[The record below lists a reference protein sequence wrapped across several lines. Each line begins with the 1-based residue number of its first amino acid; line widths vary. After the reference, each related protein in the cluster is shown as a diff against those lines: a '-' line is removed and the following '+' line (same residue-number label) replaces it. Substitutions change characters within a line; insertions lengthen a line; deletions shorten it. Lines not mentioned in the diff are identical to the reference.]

1 MRISGIAL
9 PDLHMQVVYFGS
21 RKIDR
26 DLHRHS
32 SPAPYWVL
40 HWNRTRTATI
50 RFEGRLSRLGPD
62 VLSLAAPRTV
72 AEETMRLGEEH
83 TYLHFM
89 LGPRY
94 DRVESRVLVLPAGD
108 PIGRLLKNLSDS
120 YRRKDRLDPRDE
132 FGVHALI
139 ALVLQEIPLSFWP
152 PPPRDPRIQTALEH
166 LDERFGERITNPMLA
181 ASARLATN
189 SFLRL
194 FSEQVGEPPQ
204 RYLMRR
210 RLEQA
215 ALMLAQTD
223 QPIDK
228 IAAAC
233 GFCNRNYFTVCFK
246 RHYSRGPAAFRRA
259 VAPADDA

>member
-1 MRISGIAL
+1 MRISGVGL
-9 PDLHMQVVYFGS
+9 PDLHVQVLYFGS
-21 RKIDR
+21 RHIDR
-26 DLHRHS
+26 DVRRQYTPL
-32 SPAPYWVL
+32 PFWVL

-62 VLSLAAPRTV
+62 VISLAAPRTV

-83 TYLHFM
+83 TYLHFL

-94 DRVESRVLVLPAGD
+94 DRVESRVLVLPAVG
-108 PIGRLLKNLSDS
+108 PTGRLLKDLSDS
-120 YRRKDRLDPRDE
+120 YLRKERLDPQDQ

-139 ALVLQEIPLSFWP
+139 ALVLRDIPTTFWP
-152 PPPRDPRIQTALEH
+152 PPPRDPRIQAALVH

-181 ASARLATN
+181 ASAHLATS

-194 FSEQVGEPPQ
+194 FSKQVGEPPQ

-215 ALMLAQTD
+215 AIRLARTD
-223 QPIDK
+223 QRIET
-228 IAAAC
+228 IAQQC
-233 GFCNRNYFTVCFK
+233 GFCDRSYFSVCFR
-246 RHYSRGPAAFRRA
+246 RHYHLGPAAYRGQSR
-259 VAPADDA
+259 P